1 MFSATSWE
9 TYKNIIHDLT
19 FFFNLCLKSAVFPT
33 NLKSAIITPIY
44 KSGKRDRFDN
54 YRPISISPILSK
66 ILEKN
71 YSFCIVEL
79 SGRQQHFIFDA
90 VWFQKK
96 NPSTYMPIVHIY
108 DEITTNLQN
117 NDKTLVLYLDLKKA
131 FDTVSIEILLKVN
144 AI

>member
-33 NLKSAIITPIY
+33 NLKIAIITPIY

-66 ILEKN
+66 ILENKLFILYCRVIWTTTTFYIRCSLVSEKN
-71 YSFCIVEL
+71 HSM
-79 SGRQQHFIFDA
+79 
-90 VWFQKK
+90 
-96 NPSTYMPIVHIY
+96 YMPIVHIY
-108 DEITTNLQN
+108 DEITINLQN
-117 NDKTLVLYLDLKKA
+117 IVKLLA
-131 FDTVSIEILLKVN
+131 FT
-144 AI
+144 

>member
-1 MFSATSWE
+1 VFSATSWE

-33 NLKSAIITPIY
+33 NLKIAIITPIY

-66 ILEKN
+66 ILEKIIHSVLSSYLDDN
-71 YSFCIVEL
+71 NILYSMQF
-79 SGRQQHFIFDA
+79 GFR
-90 VWFQKK
+90 K
-96 NPSTYMPIVHIY
+96 NHGTYMPIVHIY

-117 NDKTLVLYLDLKKA
+117 NDKTLVLYL
-131 FDTVSIEILLKVN
+131 V
-144 AI
+144 